1 MNGAVYPDQSDLLNT
16 DQAKDHSPSGQC
28 ATEQSEL
35 QAILVE
41 RDNQLHMARY
51 AFHKVR
57 VKVYMDA
64 IQIGLMGVEEARH
77 HYQLAMINYDSLI
90 AKAVG
95 GTMTEADEADMV
107 KGFPA

>member
-1 MNGAVYPDQSDLLNT
+1 MNGAVCPDQSDLPNT
-16 DQAKDHSPSGQC
+16 DQAKDHSPSGQSLI
-28 ATEQSEL
+28 EQ
-35 QAILVE
+35 

-77 HYQLAMINYDSLI
+77 HYELAMINYDSLI

-95 GTMTEADEADMV
+95 GMMTEADEVDMA